1 MWRGKLP
8 APELTKPQPQW
19 RAVALCRGRPPLR
32 APRERAGKLDPYDDY
47 HLARLAWFPEQSGDS
62 TLEKLTRGALAPVAV
77 GSCPMLLRRLLR
89 AAQADAARPDRGPH
103 LCSEWRMRRQSGAVA
118 DEG

>member
-1 MWRGKLP
+1 MPVKSVFGRSN
-8 APELTKPQPQW
+8 A
-19 RAVALCRGRPPLR
+19 AVFALLG
-32 APRERAGKLDPYDDY
+32 
-47 HLARLAWFPEQSGDS
+47 LASAMCLA
-62 TLEKLTRGALAPVAV
+62 LVAV

-118 DEG
+118 AEG